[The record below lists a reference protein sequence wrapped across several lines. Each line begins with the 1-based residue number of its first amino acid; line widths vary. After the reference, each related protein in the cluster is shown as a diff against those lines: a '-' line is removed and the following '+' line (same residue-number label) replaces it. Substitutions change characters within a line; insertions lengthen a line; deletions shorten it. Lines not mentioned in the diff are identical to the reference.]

1 MTPSLPRF
9 SHPTRPQIPTEPHP
23 GVTFREIGSAWRQFI
38 RLARWFWVVA
48 LVALPVPTSAQQY
61 PASWSIPHPALAAY
75 FEAEVSSLER
85 NCLADVQTDNDWT
98 AQRNERRRQLW
109 DMLGLWPIPERTDL
123 KPVITGRLETDEFTV
138 EKLHFQSLPGL
149 YVTANLYLPRQRTN
163 PLPTILYVCGHAE
176 VKTNGVSL
184 GNKTGYQHHGAW
196 FARNGYACLI
206 IDTLQLG
213 EIQGDHHGTHRLGQ
227 WWWNSRGYTPA
238 GVEAWNAIRA
248 LDYLETRPELD
259 RTRIG
264 MTGRSGGGSYTWTT
278 AALDERIRVAAPV
291 AGITDLRNHV
301 CDGSV
306 EGHCDC
312 MFFINTY
319 RWDFALNA
327 ALMAP
332 RPLLLV
338 NTDADTIFPL
348 DGVQRIFAK
357 ARRIYGLHGAYEKLG
372 LVIAPGPHKDSQDL
386 QVPVLRWFNQHL
398 RGTDPL
404 LTNAAEKTFTPL
416 QLRVLDTLPADQRNT
431 RAQEFFGPAA
441 ATEPGDLDTLRRRLQ
456 ERVFMGWPT
465 DPGALALRETGQ
477 AESGDLRLRVFEF
490 QSQPHMLLSLFLLE
504 RSGGKSQSV
513 QLQVLDGAGWNRWL
527 TALHRPFA
535 SALQRFSPPD
545 PVGESLLLPRPEAGT
560 SLAWFVPR
568 GLGPG
573 AWTGDPRKQ
582 IQIRRRF
589 QLLGQ
594 TLDGMRVWDIHRA
607 LLATSQAAKA
617 PLSRVNAAGS
627 MAVHTLYAAVFAQP
641 SLPFELSTLPDI
653 RRAEPDFLNVLQ
665 VATPSQVQA
674 ALRAAGRNLTIH

>member
-1 MTPSLPRF
+1 MTPLHPWF
-9 SHPTRPQIPTEPHP
+9 SQRTGPQIQMEPP
-23 GVTFREIGSAWRQFI
+23 PQVGNRETGPARRKFI
-38 RLARWFWVVA
+38 RLARWFWIGTLLA
-48 LVALPVPTSAQQY
+48 LQLPASAQQY
-61 PASWSIPHPALAAY
+61 PASWSIANPSLAAY
-75 FEAEVSSLER
+75 FEAEVSTLER
-85 NCLADVQTDNDWT
+85 NCLADVQTDSDWT
-98 AQRNERRRQLW
+98 AQRDERRRQLW
-109 DMLGLWPIPERTDL
+109 DMLGLWPVPERTDL
-123 KPVITGRLETDEFTV
+123 KPTITGRLEADEFTV

-206 IDTLQLG
+206 VDTLQLG

-248 LDYLETRPELD
+248 LDYLEIRPEVD

-348 DGVQRIFAK
+348 DGVHRIFAK
-357 ARRIYGLHGAYEKLG
+357 ARRIYGLQGAYEKLG

-386 QVPVLRWFNQHL
+386 QIPVLRWFNQHL
-398 RGTDPL
+398 RGIDPL
-404 LTNAAEKTFTPL
+404 LTNAAEKTFAPL

-441 ATEPGDLDTLRRRLQ
+441 APEPGDLDTLRRRLQ

-490 QSQPHMLLSLFLLE
+490 QSQPHTLLSLFLLE
-504 RSGGKSQSV
+504 RSGEKSQTV
-513 QLQVLDGAGWNRWL
+513 QLQVLDSTGWNRWL

-545 PVGESLLLPRPEAGT
+545 PVSESLLLPRPEAGT

-573 AWTGDPRKQ
+573 AWAGDARKQ
-582 IQIRRRF
+582 TQIRRRF

-641 SLPFELSTLPDI
+641 SLPFDLSTLPDI
-653 RRAEPDFLNVLQ
+653 HRAEPDFLNVLQ

-674 ALRAAGRNLTIH
+674 ALRAAGRNLTVH